1 MEKVNLKID
10 LNIIT
15 HDQVGEHPFVNISVN
30 GFPQFGEI
38 LDKSKRVEIDI
49 EVEENTSNFL
59 TIEYLNKDPKKDVVL
74 GDDGEPIL
82 DKRVEINAIII
93 DDIYLD
99 FWAFDNE
106 DTLSYQ
112 SIEDESKSATGFE
125 ATKLSWNGRTT
136 FKFAT
141 PVYLWIL
148 ENI

>member
-82 DKRVEINAIII
+82 DKRVEITAIII

-112 SIEDESKSATGFE
+112 SVEDESKSATGFE

>member
-82 DKRVEINAIII
+82 DKRVEITAIII

>member
-112 SIEDESKSATGFE
+112 SVEDESKSATGFE

-136 FKFAT
+136 FKFTT

>member
-82 DKRVEINAIII
+82 DKRVEITAIII

-112 SIEDESKSATGFE
+112 SVEDESKSATGFE

-136 FKFAT
+136 FKFTT

>member
-49 EVEENTSNFL
+49 EIEENTNNFL

-136 FKFAT
+136 FKFTT